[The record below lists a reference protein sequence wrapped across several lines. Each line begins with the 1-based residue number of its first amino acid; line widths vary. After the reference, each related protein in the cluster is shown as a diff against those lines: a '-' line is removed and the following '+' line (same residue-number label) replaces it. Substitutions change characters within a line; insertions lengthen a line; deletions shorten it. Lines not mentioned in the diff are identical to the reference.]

1 MMIIIAILMALV
13 LGISA
18 SVGRAQDKARA
29 ETHMAY
35 LRTMIEEYKQKER
48 QLPVHQTVN
57 GTPTLCFRSSQ
68 DLDMI
73 EEAQDELGIQ
83 FANTSSYKYPVDPW
97 GQPFFYERLDPNNNL
112 KLGKDS
118 YRMGSK
124 GPDGKFGKNGSSTYQ
139 FGQGDDIK

>member
-1 MMIIIAILMALV
+1 MHSGTNSCFPGESHLRAHRGTTLVEILGVMIIIAILMALV

-83 FANTSSYKYPVDPW
+83 FANTALARMTGCDQLRNVS
-97 GQPFFYERLDPNNNL
+97 GERI
-112 KLGKDS
+112 
-118 YRMGSK
+118 
-124 GPDGKFGKNGSSTYQ
+124 
-139 FGQGDDIK
+139 DDLFRRF